1 MIVRQ
6 DPGAILSLA
15 EKSGN
20 PLDFLSKMGE
30 NLAKSGMLGLRKAEQ
45 GSTLLMICM
54 TEGKTPLQVISEFH
68 VMDDG
73 KLARKADWV
82 ISRFREMGGSYTI
95 IDDGEDNQKATYE
108 FTFKGNTRKVS
119 YTMDEAKAE
128 KIVKKD
134 SRWEKNPASM
144 LRARVIT
151 KGVRMV
157 APEVMAGFYTEEEL
171 DGQTDG
177 PSPVATSAPRGRP
190 PKSATTEPTATAAQ
204 ATGNASPSVAQQQ
217 PAGEAGEVVDA
228 EFQVT
233 PDEPTAATATTTT
246 AKTEEAPFDASKSA
260 ATQATEKPATS
271 TATAGNSPEFTR
283 DATILDIEFQ
293 LGRLGM
299 SRADYE
305 KKYFET
311 YKNYKSLDDM
321 PDPELN
327 RILEKMRTVADQKT
341 AKN

>member
-15 EKSGN
+15 EKSGD
-20 PLDFLSKMGE
+20 PMEFLSKMGE
-30 NLAKSGMLGLRKAEQ
+30 SIAKSGMLGLRKIEQ

-82 ISRFREMGGSYTI
+82 ISRFREMGGSFVI
-95 IDDGEDNQKATYE
+95 VDDGEDGQKATYE
-108 FTFKGNTRKVS
+108 FTFKGNTRRVS

-177 PSPVATSAPRGRP
+177 PTPTSPKGR
-190 PKSATTEPTATAAQ
+190 TTATAKDKVEPA
-204 ATGNASPSVAQQQ
+204 ATVATTATSVPVTTSQSTSQQTAQ
-217 PAGEAGEVVDA
+217 PATETADQLGEVIDA
-228 EFQVT
+228 EFSVT
-233 PDEPTAATATTTT
+233 DKPATTGTAAAAT
-246 AKTEEAPFDASKSA
+246 EQPPFDANKK
-260 ATQATEKPATS
+260 T
-271 TATAGNSPEFTR
+271 PEDHKKETL
-283 DATILDIEFQ
+283 IMDITFQ

-299 SRADYE
+299 SVADYE
-305 KKYFET
+305 TGYFKKYGDFKT
-311 YKNYKSLDDM
+311 LDDM
-321 PDPELN
+321 PIE
-327 RILEKMRTVADQKT
+327 RLEEQLTKVRTVADAKT